1 MDIPKCEGVVLKY
14 GNIRDVPWD
23 WICDRK
29 WCKSAFRRWRE
40 MWRRCNNSNHPRYNN
55 YKDCKIDERYRY
67 FSEYLSDIMKLE
79 NFDKFCDNPSE
90 WHIDKDIKDP
100 TNRHYTFENLSII
113 YYKDNTIERN
123 NRCGHPTSS
132 FEARQ
137 KISNARKKP
146 IKGVNIK
153 DGSIIFFDSAKDA
166 EEKGGFNHKGIS
178 SCIHGRRPSY
188 KGYKWEL
195 IEEVQDE

>member
-1 MDIPKCEGVVLKY
+1 MEIPKCEDVVLKY
-14 GNIRDVPWD
+14 GNIRDIPWD

-29 WCKSAFRRWRE
+29 WCKSIFARWRD
-40 MWRRCNNSNHPRYNN
+40 MWRRCNDPKCSRYER

-67 FSEYLSDIMKLE
+67 FSEYLNDIMRLD
-79 NFDKFCDNPSE
+79 NFDKLCEEPSK
-90 WHIDKDIKDP
+90 WHIDKDLKDP

-132 FEARQ
+132 FEARR
-137 KISNARKKP
+137 KISNAQKKP

-153 DGSIIFFDSAKDA
+153 DGSILYFDSAKDA

-195 IEEVQDE
+195 LEEVHNE